1 MGYAF
6 RVLNLHK
13 VYLVVDKDNA
23 AAVHIYERCGFRIE
37 GLLKEEFF
45 SNGAYRD
52 AYRMAL
58 LQHDHLREVGP
69 GAPDAPRDWPQ
80 EEQAG

>member
-1 MGYAF
+1 M
-6 RVLNLHK
+6 LNLHK

-52 AYRMAL
+52 AYRIA
-58 LQHDHLREVGP
+58 V
-69 GAPDAPRDWPQ
+69 AA
-80 EEQAG
+80 